1 MVVSPGTRSVR
12 EDGSYAGIQSR
23 GRINSFFFLTF
34 IRVCTVLCL
43 IAQLCPALCDPVDCS
58 PPGSS
63 VHVDS
68 PGKNTGIGC
77 HALLQGIFQ
86 PRDGT
91 QVFHISCI
99 AGGFFMIRQ
108 QGSPQTSNV
117 SVLCLATQLC
127 LTLCN
132 PMNSSPPGS
141 FVCGDSPGNNT
152 GVGCHGLLQRIFPT
166 QGSNPGLSHCRQIL
180 YQLSHEASPRILE

>member
-1 MVVSPGTRSVR
+1 M
-12 EDGSYAGIQSR
+12 
-23 GRINSFFFLTF
+23 
-34 IRVCTVLCL
+34 
-43 IAQLCPALCDPVDCS
+43 
-58 PPGSS
+58 
-63 VHVDS
+63 
-68 PGKNTGIGC
+68 GC

-152 GVGCHGLLQRIFPT
+152 GVGCHGLLQWIFPT
-166 QGSNPGLSHCRQIL
+166 QESNRGLPHCRQIPKPVVQPPYSRL
-180 YQLSHEASPRILE
+180 IPIGGFPTHNTHFNSLLNSASFFLHSLTI